1 MESIPVIGT
10 AVVNAPHWVYRL
22 FYSIDYPVDTFI
34 VFNNNG
40 RDQITRELD
49 ALEHIPHA
57 FVKKVKVCHLPA
69 NLGCSGAWNLIIK
82 SAMMNPYWVITNHD
96 IMFTPG
102 FLKAMKEK
110 ADDPDTGIVHIT
122 DCP

>member
-40 RDQITRELD
+40 RDQITR
-49 ALEHIPHA
+49 
-57 FVKKVKVCHLPA
+57 
-69 NLGCSGAWNLIIK
+69 
-82 SAMMNPYWVITNHD
+82 
-96 IMFTPG
+96 
-102 FLKAMKEK
+102 
-110 ADDPDTGIVHIT
+110 
-122 DCP
+122 

>member
-57 FVKKVKVCHLPA
+57 FVKKLKFV
-69 NLGCSGAWNLIIK
+69 
-82 SAMMNPYWVITNHD
+82 T
-96 IMFTPG
+96 
-102 FLKAMKEK
+102 FLQIS
-110 ADDPDTGIVHIT
+110 DVLVHGT
-122 DCP
+122 